1 MNKSYRGHLIRLRGK
16 EATIYGLKFGCY
28 PKGTKIEWEEGVPP
42 IVKAK
47 QLIDLSCEMT
57 EKEEV
62 K

>member
-1 MNKSYRGHLIRLRGK
+1 LRGQ
-16 EATIYGLKFGCY
+16 EATIYGLRFGNY
-28 PKGTKIEWEEGVPP
+28 PKGTKIEWEPGVPP

-57 EKEEV
+57 EKEEA